1 MTPDGIGH
9 TVEPYPSHREW
20 RFAVSLEFAERR
32 PASSLPS
39 RLALLFA
46 VIATTSVVSWG
57 LAVLSYF
64 RPAGDGDTLPGYA
77 DVLPMRGFLWAFFV
91 IAGVNLIVGVCAA
104 ALAALILAPDR
115 GARWAT
121 AGGSLLW
128 LGAAVYGVGIG
139 GWATVYYAATDP
151 DVLRP
156 ATGAALVD
164 HLNDD
169 ALHMLAV
176 PVAGA
181 IIISV
186 GVAVIAVGL
195 WRARTVPR
203 WVLVCGVAASLAL
216 FMLPP
221 SHLAGVVGE
230 GVSSLTTILVGWY
243 AWRGPS
249 TRVPRGGHAVAVPRP
264 VIDDQRD
271 GAVPAAK

>member
-1 MTPDGIGH
+1 MTRDGIGH
-9 TVEPYPSHREW
+9 TVELHPSHFER
-20 RFAVSLEFAERR
+20 RFDVSHTFAETR
-32 PASSLPS
+32 PAHSPPS

-46 VIATTSVVSWG
+46 VIATTSAVSWA
-57 LAVLSYF
+57 LALLSYL
-64 RPAGDGDTLPGYA
+64 RPAGDGDSLPGYA
-77 DVLPMRGFLWAFFV
+77 DVLPMRGYLWAFFV

-104 ALAALILAPDR
+104 ALAALILAPER

-156 ATGAALVD
+156 STGAALVD

-181 IIISV
+181 IMIAV
-186 GVAVIAVGL
+186 GVVVISVGL

-203 WVLVCGVAASLAL
+203 WVLICGVAASLAV

-221 SHLAGVVGE
+221 SRLAGVVSE
-230 GVSSLTTILVGWY
+230 AVSSLTTILVGWY

-249 TRVPRGGHAVAVPRP
+249 TRVRQPATAISSHPLEGTPR
-264 VIDDQRD
+264 
-271 GAVPAAK
+271 